1 MNLNRLFDQLHL
13 QVLERGWLSS
23 NNVVFSAIPG
33 SSSAVIDT
41 GYFAHSAQTVA
52 LVRDSLAGTPLSR
65 ILNTH
70 LHSDHCGGNAALQR
84 AFDCETAVPAASID
98 AVTEWN
104 QDQLTFDSTAQRCE
118 RFDANCGLEP
128 GSSIVL
134 GGREWQILKAPGHD
148 NDALMFFEPDS
159 RVLISGDALWEN
171 RLAII
176 FPEIE
181 GNDGFSGVAGVLA
194 VINELNPTVVIP
206 GHGRP
211 FGDVPQAIAISLKR
225 LQQFQINPDMHF
237 RYASRALTMFR
248 MLELQRSTMESLVDW
263 ILSAPIFLKLILVE
277 QATLCELRGS
287 AEKVILQ
294 LITDGI
300 LQSRDGI
307 ISVKP
312 TRRP

>member
-1 MNLNRLFDQLHL
+1 MDLKRLFDQLNL

-84 AFDCETAVPAASID
+84 AFDCETAVPAVSID

-104 QDQLTFDSTAQRCE
+104 QDQLTFDATAQRCE
-118 RFDANCGLEP
+118 RFDANYGLEP
-128 GSSIVL
+128 GSAIVL
-134 GGREWQILKAPGHD
+134 GGRDWHIFRAPGHD
-148 NDALMFFEPDS
+148 DDALMFFEPDS

-211 FGDVPQAIAISLKR
+211 FGDVPQAVAISQKR
-225 LQQFQINPDMHF
+225 LQQFQINPAMHF

-248 MLELQRSTMESLVDW
+248 MLELQQSTMESLVDW

-277 QATLCELRGS
+277 QATLCELRDS

-300 LQSRDGI
+300 LRSRDGI

-312 TRRP
+312 TRTP